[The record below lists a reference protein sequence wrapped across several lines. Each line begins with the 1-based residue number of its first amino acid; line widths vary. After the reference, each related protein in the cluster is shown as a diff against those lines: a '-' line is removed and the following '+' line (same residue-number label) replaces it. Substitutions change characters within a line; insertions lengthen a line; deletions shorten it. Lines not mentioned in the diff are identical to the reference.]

1 MRAGGMILGVILVI
15 AGSLILLFSFDMEY
29 YNLLDFWPVVLIL
42 IGLIIL
48 TNRPRKKS
56 LHDIASGRE
65 SDDTK

>member
-1 MRAGGMILGVILVI
+1 MRAAGIIFGVVLVI

-29 YNLLDFWPVVLIL
+29 YSLLDFWPVILIL

-48 TNRPRKKS
+48 MNRPRKKS
-56 LHDIASGRE
+56 LHEIATGRN